1 MSLCLPQNV
10 LGGGGAQE
18 LAFPTGPVDAGE
30 AFGTRPGVSRDSLF
44 SDFIHT

>member
-10 LGGGGAQE
+10 LGGAQE
-18 LAFPTGPVDAGE
+18 LAFPTGPGDAGE
-30 AFGTRPGVSRDSLF
+30 VFGTRPGVSRDSLF